1 MRSHKRLSH
10 LMRRRKLYPAAAR
23 MALIASPTGWEVVA
37 AHAMLGL
44 EMADNRLDGG
54 APSHLSFDLRGDT
67 ALLAGGEDLE
77 LVFGGRVVAAIAGIG
92 EDTFDDVA
100 DEHFDP
106 RDDLGERVAIVRIA
120 RQRCD
125 MSDELAAA

>member
-1 MRSHKRLSH
+1 MRWPIS
-10 LMRRRKLYPAAAR
+10 
-23 MALIASPTGWEVVA
+23 
-37 AHAMLGL
+37 
-44 EMADNRLDGG
+44 G